1 MARRRPLPSA
11 AVPRPRVC
19 RPSARRRR
27 RRNSPRRR
35 APGSGNL
42 CCMNSCRGSVMG
54 RELPCRNASIADV
67 ATRHGTGP
75 RVRAFGHRFQCHRAC
90 GCQEVAMGLFS
101 KDIKTMEDL
110 YVHGLQDIYYA
121 ENRILRAL
129 PKMIEKTTDGELKRG
144 FETHL
149 KETENQVKRLERVF
163 AMHDREAR
171 GHNCPA
177 IDGIIREAED
187 VMGEIEDPAV
197 MNTAVIALAQAVEH
211 YEITR
216 YGALMAW
223 AAGLGHRQSAKVL
236 GETLKEEKAT
246 DAKLTALAE
255 RKINPRAERSDEG
268 TGRARK
274 KRAGSRKKASARS
287 GTKK

>member
-1 MARRRPLPSA
+1 
-11 AVPRPRVC
+11 
-19 RPSARRRR
+19 
-27 RRNSPRRR
+27 
-35 APGSGNL
+35 
-42 CCMNSCRGSVMG
+42 
-54 RELPCRNASIADV
+54 
-67 ATRHGTGP
+67 
-75 RVRAFGHRFQCHRAC
+75 
-90 GCQEVAMGLFS
+90 MGLFS

-129 PKMIEKTTDGELKRG
+129 PKMIEKTADGELKRG
-144 FETHL
+144 FQTHL

-163 AMHDREAR
+163 AMHDREAQ
-171 GHNCPA
+171 GHKCPA

-223 AAGLGHRQSAKVL
+223 ATGLGHRQSAKL
-236 GETLKEEKAT
+236 LAETLKEEKAT
-246 DAKLTALAE
+246 DAKLTAIAE
-255 RKINPRAERSDEG
+255 RRINPRGDKSTAR
-268 TGRARK
+268 RARK
-274 KRAGSRKKASARS
+274 KTSGRKTPAGKKTTRSVARRSASRPARKTTRRKSAARRHA
-287 GTKK
+287 

>member
-1 MARRRPLPSA
+1 
-11 AVPRPRVC
+11 
-19 RPSARRRR
+19 
-27 RRNSPRRR
+27 
-35 APGSGNL
+35 
-42 CCMNSCRGSVMG
+42 
-54 RELPCRNASIADV
+54 
-67 ATRHGTGP
+67 
-75 RVRAFGHRFQCHRAC
+75 
-90 GCQEVAMGLFS
+90 MGLFF

-121 ENRILRAL
+121 ENRIVKAL

-163 AMHDREAR
+163 AMHDRPAQ
-171 GHNCPA
+171 GHKCPA

-187 VMGEIEDPAV
+187 VMGDIEDQDV
-197 MNTAVIALAQAVEH
+197 LNTAIIALAQAVEH

-223 AAGLGHRQSAKVL
+223 ANELGHRQSAKVL

-246 DAKLTALAE
+246 DAKLTAIAE
-255 RKINPRAERSDEG
+255 RKMNPRADKSRSG
-268 TGRARK
+268 VARK
-274 KRAGSRKKASARS
+274 KSAGSRKKAARSAGKKTTRSSARGS
-287 GTKK
+287 AARSAKKTGRKKSAAGRRA

>member
-1 MARRRPLPSA
+1 
-11 AVPRPRVC
+11 
-19 RPSARRRR
+19 
-27 RRNSPRRR
+27 
-35 APGSGNL
+35 
-42 CCMNSCRGSVMG
+42 MG

-67 ATRHGTGP
+67 ARRHGTGP
-75 RVRAFGHRFQCHRAC
+75 RVRAFGHRFQCHQAC

-223 AAGLGHRQSAKVL
+223 ANNLGHRQSAKVL
-236 GETLKEEKAT
+236 SETLKEEKAT
-246 DAKLTALAE
+246 DAKLTAIAE
-255 RKINPRAERSDEG
+255 RKINPRADKLTPRRAPKKTSGRKAPAGKKTTRSA
-268 TGRARK
+268 AR
-274 KRAGSRKKASARS
+274 RSSARS
-287 GTKK
+287 TRKTARRKSTARRQA

>member
-1 MARRRPLPSA
+1 
-11 AVPRPRVC
+11 
-19 RPSARRRR
+19 
-27 RRNSPRRR
+27 
-35 APGSGNL
+35 
-42 CCMNSCRGSVMG
+42 
-54 RELPCRNASIADV
+54 
-67 ATRHGTGP
+67 
-75 RVRAFGHRFQCHRAC
+75 
-90 GCQEVAMGLFS
+90 MGLFS

-223 AAGLGHRQSAKVL
+223 ANNLGHRQSAKVL
-236 GETLKEEKAT
+236 SETLKEEKAT
-246 DAKLTALAE
+246 DAKLTAIAE
-255 RKINPRAERSDEG
+255 RKINPRADKLTPRRAPKKTSGRKAPAGKKTTRSA
-268 TGRARK
+268 AR
-274 KRAGSRKKASARS
+274 RSSARS
-287 GTKK
+287 TRKTARRKSAARRQA